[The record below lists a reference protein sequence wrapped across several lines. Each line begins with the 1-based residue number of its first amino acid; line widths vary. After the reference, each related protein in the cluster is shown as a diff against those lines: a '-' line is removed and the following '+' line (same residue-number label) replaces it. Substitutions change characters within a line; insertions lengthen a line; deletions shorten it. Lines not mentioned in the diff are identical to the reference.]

1 MSTISKMETP
11 TGQEETAILLEE
23 QARRIAT
30 LQESLKQ
37 ACHNPHSNDRVIM
50 QEVDRLVKERDDLK
64 RKLANAEMLIE
75 RLKRE
80 VKELDFSVALHDRA
94 AEKASAIWEE
104 AHPDAEFMPGR
115 TELMV
120 WLTERVERAE
130 AVKESLTSALKEI
143 CVHTAHW
150 KTVEN
155 GKGRAFAWVWQTAS
169 TALRTAEDSSVVGL
183 IDGKHAKQPED
194 SANTDGD
201 GDILNDIETSLRA
214 KTEVMK
220 RMLESQTL
228 SPELAA
234 LGRELV
240 RLAEKSLGE
249 VEE

>member
-1 MSTISKMETP
+1 MEAEMSY
-11 TGQEETAILLEE
+11 LLEE
-23 QARRIAT
+23 KT
-30 LQESLKQ
+30 
-37 ACHNPHSNDRVIM
+37 
-50 QEVDRLVKERDDLK
+50 
-64 RKLANAEMLIE
+64 RKLENAEMLIE

-80 VKELDFSVALHDRA
+80 VKELNFSVALHDRA
-94 AEKASAIWEE
+94 AEKARAIWEE

-120 WLTERVERAE
+120 WLMERVERAE

-155 GKGRAFAWVWQTAS
+155 GKGSAFAWVWQTAS
-169 TALRTAEDSSVVGL
+169 TALRTAEESSVVGL
-183 IDGKHAKQPED
+183 IDSTPAKQFPNAENAD
-194 SANTDGD
+194 VDGVVV
-201 GDILNDIETSLRA
+201 IDIEASLHA
-214 KTEVMK
+214 QTEAMK
-220 RMLESQTL
+220 RLLESQPL

-240 RLAEKSLGE
+240 RLAELAEKSLGE